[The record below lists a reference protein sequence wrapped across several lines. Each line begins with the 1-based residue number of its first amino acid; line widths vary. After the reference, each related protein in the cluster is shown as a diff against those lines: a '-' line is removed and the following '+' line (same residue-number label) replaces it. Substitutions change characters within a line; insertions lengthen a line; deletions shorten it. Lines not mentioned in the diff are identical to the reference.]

1 MKLEVELK
9 APADLDEARRRLKE
23 LGALL
28 LVEDEEQLDVYLQH
42 PCRDFASTDE
52 ALRLRKRGEGAFLTY
67 KGPKAGGR
75 CKARLEVEVAVS
87 SFEDAL
93 ELLKQLGFEQV
104 AVLRKRRS
112 MYKVRGFQV
121 YLDEVEGLGCFME
134 IESLLEPSSAA
145 SVEEEA
151 LRLARLLGARVE
163 EATTKSYL
171 EMFLERWRDVKGRPT

>member
-1 MKLEVELK
+1 VKLEVELK
-9 APADLDEARRRLKE
+9 APADLDEARRKLRE
-23 LGALL
+23 LGAV
-28 LVEDEEQLDVYLQH
+28 LVVEGEEQLDVYLQH
-42 PCRDFASTDE
+42 PCRDLALTDE
-52 ALRLRKRGEGAFLTY
+52 ALRLRKRREVASLTY
-67 KGPKAGGR
+67 KGPKVGGK

-104 AVLRKRRS
+104 AVLRKRRTV
-112 MYKVRGFQV
+112 YEVGGFRV

-134 IESLLEPSSAA
+134 VESLLEPSSTM
-145 SVEEEA
+145 SIEEEA

-171 EMFLERWRDVKGRPT
+171 EMFLERWGDVKGGST